1 METRKIISF
10 GNSSYVISMPKSW
23 VRENKLKKGDLLNV
37 EEKKDELVIFTG
49 QNEKKEEPKS
59 IVILVDHKDTD
70 MVRTEVVSAY
80 LNNYDIIEI
89 KGEIKGSLE
98 KDAPKIKAIL
108 RNLTGMEIIQQDSTK
123 IVAKDLLNLKEIS
136 IPTLIRRMDNIVRSM
151 IIDSIDCLKEDH
163 YESIYERDLDVNR
176 LVYLS
181 YRVLRAAMMDTK
193 LAKALGETN
202 VQLLSD
208 WIMVTKLEKVGD
220 KSKRIARHMRC
231 ANLTE
236 EEKKELE
243 SILNSIKDA
252 YYDVM
257 KAYYKREIE
266 TAFRIEVINK
276 EKIARCNQ
284 FIKERHNAETHKL
297 IEVMKS
303 ISTSIK
309 YIARAVIGME
319 KNVLMN

>member
-1 METRKIISF
+1 
-10 GNSSYVISMPKSW
+10 MPKAW
-23 VRENKLKKGDLLNV
+23 VRENKLKKGDLLNI
-37 EEKKDELVIFTG
+37 EEKKDELLICIG
-49 QNEKKEEPKS
+49 QNEKKEEPKG
-59 IVILVDHKDTD
+59 IFILIDHKEMDLI
-70 MVRTEVVSAY
+70 RTEVVSAY

-89 KGEIKGSLE
+89 KSETKGELE
-98 KDAPKIKAIL
+98 KNAPKIKAIL
-108 RNLTGMEIIQQDSTK
+108 RNLTGMEIIQQDSTR
-123 IVAKDLLNLKEIS
+123 IIAKDLLNLKEIS
-136 IPTLIRRMDNIVRSM
+136 IVTLIRRMDNIVRSM
-151 IIDSIDCLKEDH
+151 MIDSIGCVHEDH

-181 YRVLRAAMMDTK
+181 YRVLRAAMMDSK
-193 LAKALGETN
+193 LAKSLGETN
-202 VQLLSD
+202 IQLMSD

-220 KSKRIARHMRC
+220 KSKRIARHMRNT
-231 ANLTE
+231 NLTS

-243 SILNSIKDA
+243 SALNMIKES

-257 KAYYKREIE
+257 KAYYKRDIE
-266 TAFRIEVINK
+266 TAFRIEVTNK
-276 EKIARCNQ
+276 ERIIRCNN
-284 FIKERHNAETHKL
+284 FIKGKHNADTHKL